1 MGVRIGD
8 TRILVEAGRWDEIA
22 SIPLVVSSRDF
33 LAVKLQ
39 WQAKAAELQGDA
51 KAASAAAAK
60 LVTLSQERNSIPSQ
74 V

>member
-1 MGVRIGD
+1 ML
-8 TRILVEAGRWDEIA
+8 TRLLVEAGRWDEIA

-39 WQAKAAELQGDA
+39 WVAKAAEVQGDA
-51 KAASAAAAK
+51 KAAKAAAAK